1 MTYYSPSPNLTRL
14 GRGAVYFDRQDA
26 NGALT
31 GSAHLGNVDN
41 FGLGITT
48 ESLTMKNYLQQTAAN
63 YNEVA
68 VSTDIAIELSG
79 FEFSKE
85 VQALTFLGTLANYTQ
100 AASTASGEVLAPAT
114 ATDLAGRYL
123 FTAKKNIS
131 SVVVEQGATT
141 HVVDVDYEIIDAVR
155 GIIRVIPGGAIAP
168 GTAVTADY
176 SYAAITGTT
185 MPTVKG
191 GVVSAI
197 KGILRFAANNTTGP
211 NDDVIIY
218 NASLA
223 PNGTVGF
230 ISDEFGKWTLTG
242 KCLDDSI
249 GAYGG
254 SASDPYFLIT
264 RVSGG

>member
-26 NGALT
+26 NGVLT
-31 GSAHLGNVDN
+31 GSVHLGNVDN

-48 ESLTMKNYLQQTAAN
+48 ESLTMKNFQQQTAAN

-68 VSTDIAIELSG
+68 TSTDIAIDLSG

-85 VQALTFLGTLANYTQ
+85 VQAMVFLGNTSNYTQ
-100 AASTASGEVLAPAT
+100 AASSATGEVVAEAT
-114 ATDLAGRYL
+114 ATELAGRYL

-131 SVVVEQGATT
+131 AVVVKQGATT
-141 HVVDVDYEIIDAVR
+141 FVKDTDYTEVDLTR
-155 GIIRVIPGGAIAP
+155 GILRVIPGGGITP
-168 GTAVTADY
+168 GTDVTVDY

-197 KGILRFAANNTTGP
+197 KGVLRFAANNTTGP

-218 NASLA
+218 HASLA

-230 ISDEFGKWTLTG
+230 IEDEFGKWTLTG
-242 KCLDDSI
+242 KCLDDSL
-249 GAYGG
+249 GTYGG
-254 SASDPYFLIT
+254 SVSDPYFLIT

>member
-26 NGALT
+26 NGILT
-31 GSAHLGNVDN
+31 GSFHLGNVDN

-48 ESLTMKNYLQQTAAN
+48 EQLTMKSYLQQTAAN
-63 YNEVA
+63 YQEVDI
-68 VSTDIAIELSG
+68 STDIAIDLSG

-85 VQALTFLGTLANYTQ
+85 VQAVVFLGNLGNYTQ
-100 AASTASGEVLAPAT
+100 AASTATAEVVAEST
-114 ATDLAGRYL
+114 ATDLAGKYL

-131 SVVVEQGATT
+131 SVVVKQGATT
-141 HVVDVDYEIIDAVR
+141 FVKDTDYTEVDLTR
-155 GIIRVIPGGAIAP
+155 GILRVIPGGGITP
-168 GTAVTADY
+168 GTDVTVDY

-185 MPTVKG
+185 MPIVKG

-197 KGILRFAANNTTGP
+197 KGVLRFVANNTVGP

-218 NASLA
+218 HAKLA

-230 ISDEFGKWTLTG
+230 VEDEFGKWTLTG
-242 KCLDDSI
+242 KCLDDSL
-249 GAYGG
+249 GVYGG
-254 SASDPYFLIT
+254 STDDPYFRIT